1 MTISGKEL
9 QEASQK
15 TAEISLYAGGFLTD
29 RGVAVNLKKLKE
41 AFPRMQPSF
50 FNILSERLIANGFTD
65 SRVTDAVNNVIDNF
79 EYKELN
85 ISDVIKFDKKVK
97 IYTHSEATIL
107 VTSGRATFDDFEK
120 RNVNGITYRILKSD
134 LL

>member
-41 AFPRMQPSF
+41 AFPRMQPAF
-50 FNILSERLIANGFTD
+50 FNLLSERLIANGFTD
-65 SRVTDAVNNVIDNF
+65 ARVTDAVNSVIDNF

-120 RNVNGITYRILKSD
+120 REINGETYRILKSD
-134 LL
+134 I

>member
-41 AFPRMQPSF
+41 AFPRMQPAF
-50 FNILSERLIANGFTD
+50 FNLLSERLIANGFTD

-120 RNVNGITYRILKSD
+120 REINGVTYRILKSD
-134 LL
+134 I

>member
-1 MTISGKEL
+1 
-9 QEASQK
+9 
-15 TAEISLYAGGFLTD
+15 LTD

-41 AFPRMQPSF
+41 AFPRMQPAF
-50 FNILSERLIANGFTD
+50 FNLLSERLIANGFTD

-120 RNVNGITYRILKSD
+120 REINGVTYRILKSD
-134 LL
+134 I